1 MRHDRRPSLPPVSL
15 LVAWLLAGLPL
26 ACRPAAPDPS
36 GAAAPPTR
44 PPTVTADPWAAR
56 GQPVRIRIPSIAVD
70 AAIEALALTAQQKI
84 AVPSAWDRV
93 GWYREG
99 YRPGEPGRA
108 ILSGHLDDDA
118 GQPAVFSRLGDLRE
132 GQIVEIDYADGS
144 RLTFAVEDQ
153 RLVDV
158 DAVDAATWEA
168 IFGASPRPMLS
179 LITCDGV
186 WDPGLGTYSQRRV
199 VFATAR

>member
-1 MRHDRRPSLPPVSL
+1 MRRDHSPFTLPLGL
-15 LVAWLLAGLPL
+15 LVACLLACLPL
-26 ACRPAAPDPS
+26 ACRSAPSVSS
-36 GAAAPPTR
+36 GADPGPTR

-56 GQPVRIRIPSIAVD
+56 GQPARIRIPSIAVD
-70 AAIEALALTAQQKI
+70 AAIEALSLTAQQHI
-84 AVPSAWDRV
+84 AVPTAWDRV

-99 YRPGEPGRA
+99 YRPGELGRA

-118 GQPAVFSRLGDLRE
+118 GRPAVFSRLGDLQE
-132 GQIVEIDYADGS
+132 GAVVDIDYADGS
-144 RLTFAVEDQ
+144 RLTFVVEDQ

-186 WDPGLGTYSQRRV
+186 WDPGLRTYSQRRV